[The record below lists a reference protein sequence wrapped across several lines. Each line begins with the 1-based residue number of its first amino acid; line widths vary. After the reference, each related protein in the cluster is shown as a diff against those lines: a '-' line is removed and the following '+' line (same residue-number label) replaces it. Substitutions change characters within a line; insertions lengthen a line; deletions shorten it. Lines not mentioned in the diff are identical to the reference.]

1 MFVQYQDER
10 SQINI
15 RQNINSPGHV
25 FYPLTMTK
33 LNTLQATSYF
43 FGEGLSHINH
53 STYSTKTLGVFLYV
67 YVYILLE

>member
-1 MFVQYQDER
+1 MPCLCNVETR
-10 SQINI
+10 
-15 RQNINSPGHV
+15 GAKCHV
-25 FYPLTMTK
+25 FYLLTMTK